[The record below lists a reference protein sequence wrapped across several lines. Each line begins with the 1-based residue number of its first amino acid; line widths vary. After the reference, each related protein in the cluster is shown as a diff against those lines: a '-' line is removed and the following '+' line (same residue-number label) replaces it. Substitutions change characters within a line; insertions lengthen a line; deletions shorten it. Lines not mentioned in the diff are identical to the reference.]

1 MDDRGERG
9 ESLFGRER
17 ADARAFDPREYV
29 GIARRHARPRPRA
42 ELRGD
47 GVHALATT
55 RDGVRVHRGVRG
67 GVPNLS
73 RGPEQ
78 RGDGREG
85 DARERRVR
93 ARGEH
98 PRVESTREIR
108 LWRRRR
114 SNGSGTLARERRVR
128 EDAAGEREIRDAA

>member
-73 RGPEQ
+73 RDPSNAATDEKVTRANVGFAPAASTA
-78 RGDGREG
+78 RLV
-85 DARERRVR
+85 DARDSSLAPSSLERIRHAGAR
-93 ARGEH
+93 ATRPRG
-98 PRVESTREIR
+98 
-108 LWRRRR
+108 RRRR
-114 SNGSGTLARERRVR
+114 A
-128 EDAAGEREIRDAA
+128 